1 MRTSKIYLALLV
13 FCFQFGF
20 SQMSGNVVYR
30 DNDYSRQNNI
40 GFNLSDNS
48 ISFKVSIMMNKRA
61 DYYSISLGLNQEE
74 NTVTECNT
82 AINKRISDF
91 IQKLSKL
98 GIKEK
103 DVYVDFITQTKV
115 YDYSTDAG
123 KAVQFE
129 KGFEIKKNVII
140 TTSSL
145 KNIDSIIET
154 ASLFKIYDV
163 IKIDYLADDT
173 SGLYNSLLDEALKIA
188 GAKKDKYLASMNK
201 RSVGNPTA
209 SGELMAYTPET
220 QYKKYSAYESSE
232 IESYYGSSNAI
243 TKKLARK
250 NNTFYYDGVSQSG
263 MDKVINV
270 NSPEV
275 GIQYVLTLNITY
287 KIDTSN

>member
-1 MRTSKIYLALLV
+1 
-13 FCFQFGF
+13 
-20 SQMSGNVVYR
+20 MSGNVVYR
-30 DNDYSRQNNI
+30 DNDYSKQNNI

-48 ISFKVSIMMNKRA
+48 ISFKVNIMMNKRA

-74 NTVTECNT
+74 NTVTECNSI
-82 AINKRISDF
+82 INKRISDF
-91 IQKLSKL
+91 TQKLHKI

-103 DVYVDFITQTKV
+103 DIYVDFITQTKV
-115 YDYSTDAG
+115 YDFSTEAG

-129 KGFEIKKNVII
+129 KGFEIKKNIII

-145 KNIDSIIET
+145 KNIDTIIET
-154 ASLFKIYDV
+154 ASLYKIYDV

-188 GAKKDKYLASMNK
+188 SDKKDKYLASLNK
-201 RSVGNPTA
+201 KSVGNPTA
-209 SGELMAYTPET
+209 SGELMAYTPES
-220 QYKKYSAYESSE
+220 QYKNYTAYESSE

-243 TKKLARK
+243 AKKLARK
-250 NNTFYYDGVSQSG
+250 NNTFYYDGISQSG